1 MVINTLQV
9 QLISKFGFLAFYTD
23 AQEGSSWHVVVSIPT
38 LYPEVLHVFDLV
50 QSYEEVGALS
60 LRSQPWFGGLEFR
73 SPSLRVRLMFP
84 VFLLPWCVV
93 QAFGPLKSNRVG
105 FHLMSFCILL
115 TMRLI
120 TAQFCSHGCRAQVQ
134 QTPGKIIGFSAFS
147 GNLGKW
153 PWPFLLV
160 CKLSAFGGISKQ
172 PGLPNAFVI
181 CLPKMEEAISER
193 PCLDFICFQPTCA
206 VLMRTAAVTVG
217 SLRVKFWE
225 DLSSLSRTNACI

>member
-1 MVINTLQV
+1 M
-9 QLISKFGFLAFYTD
+9 
-23 AQEGSSWHVVVSIPT
+23 
-38 LYPEVLHVFDLV
+38 
-50 QSYEEVGALS
+50 
-60 LRSQPWFGGLEFR
+60 RSQPWFGGLEFR

-93 QAFGPLKSNRVG
+93 QAFGPLKTNRVG

-134 QTPGKIIGFSAFS
+134 QTPGKIISFSAFS

-160 CKLSAFGGISKQ
+160 CKLSIIKCIWGISKQ

-206 VLMRTAAVTVG
+206 VLMRTAAGTIG
-217 SLRVKFWE
+217 SLCVQCTVLGASFKLISHERLHLDVIQSFLVPVHFPPGRSFFSW
-225 DLSSLSRTNACI
+225 SPCGTRAS

>member
-1 MVINTLQV
+1 M
-9 QLISKFGFLAFYTD
+9 ISKFGVLAFYTD
-23 AQEGSSWHVVVSIPT
+23 AQEGSSWHVVATIPT

-93 QAFGPLKSNRVG
+93 QAFGPLKTNRVG

-120 TAQFCSHGCRAQVQ
+120 TAQFCSLGCRAQVQ
-134 QTPGKIIGFSAFS
+134 QTPGKIISFSAFS

-160 CKLSAFGGISKQ
+160 CKLSAFGASASD
-172 PGLPNAFVI
+172 LA
-181 CLPKMEEAISER
+181 CH
-193 PCLDFICFQPTCA
+193 
-206 VLMRTAAVTVG
+206 
-217 SLRVKFWE
+217 
-225 DLSSLSRTNACI
+225 LSS

>member
-23 AQEGSSWHVVVSIPT
+23 AQEGSSWHVVVTIPT

-160 CKLSAFGGISKQ
+160 CKLSACGASASNLACQMRLSFVFLKWKKQFLKGRALISYVFN
-172 PGLPNAFVI
+172 PHVPY
-181 CLPKMEEAISER
+181 
-193 PCLDFICFQPTCA
+193 
-206 VLMRTAAVTVG
+206 
-217 SLRVKFWE
+217 
-225 DLSSLSRTNACI
+225 